1 MTDKH
6 CLLSMINL
14 ICTIDMLVPS
24 HPKFT
29 GPFYFDQNCKVEMIR
44 ILTDFLGTINLLLS
58 DPMELQFIDK
68 KL

>member
-1 MTDKH
+1 MW
-6 CLLSMINL
+6 
-14 ICTIDMLVPS
+14 VPS
-24 HPKFT
+24 HPKFA

-58 DPMELQFIDK
+58 DPMGLQFIDK